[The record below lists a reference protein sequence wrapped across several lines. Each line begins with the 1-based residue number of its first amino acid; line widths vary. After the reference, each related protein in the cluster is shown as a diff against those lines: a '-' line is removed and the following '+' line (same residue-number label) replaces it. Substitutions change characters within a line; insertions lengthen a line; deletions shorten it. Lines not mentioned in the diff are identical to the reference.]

1 MSLSLQW
8 CVPASPGRT
17 LFVVFAYHGRDRDAQ
32 PSLWTLGESA
42 NARAHRILHRDHYAN
57 PRTPAYQ
64 LALVAAV
71 TEQLSPDQPP
81 DAVIDRDLGEQFATD
96 IAAGFGRLEMEVLIE
111 PRLWR
116 RGLAARAHEYQNV
129 VLVFA
134 DALGLGCEA
143 AEHRLLRDRRA
154 VVVVNGRRR
163 VFEVD
168 AAFSRRLDWHR
179 WLAWTRIVERG
190 LAAGV
195 RPLAALL
202 ATKDRL
208 TKAV

>member
-1 MSLSLQW
+1 MSLSLHW

-32 PSLWTLGESA
+32 PSVWTWRESA

-64 LALVAAV
+64 LALIAAV

-81 DAVIDRDLGEQFATD
+81 DAVIDRDLGEQFAAD
-96 IAAGFGRLEMEVLIE
+96 IAGGFGRLEMEVLTQ
-111 PRLWR
+111 PRFWG

-134 DALGLGCEA
+134 
-143 AEHRLLRDRRA
+143 AEQRLLRDRRS
-154 VVVVNGRRR
+154 VLVVNGRRR

-195 RPLAALL
+195 RPLASLL
-202 ATKDRL
+202 ATRDRL
-208 TKAV
+208 TKSV